1 LAQTRS
7 TAHVG
12 NLPVELTSFV
22 GRRHEIAD
30 LTRMLP
36 NSRLL
41 TLTGPG
47 GVGKTKLALRA
58 ARETARVYPDGTWFV
73 ELAAVQDPALVTQ
86 AAFAALG
93 LQDRAASLSMSR
105 LTDYLAG
112 KRCLLVLD
120 NCEHVIASAAVLAGD
135 ILRAAPNVRILATS
149 RQALGVTGEIVVDVP
164 TLTLPEATRPPL
176 AEALLSDA
184 VALFVERAQAVDRDF
199 RLDEGNAAAVASV
212 CAKLDGMA
220 LAIELAAVRLHAL
233 GLETLDHSLT
243 ARLGVLGTGDPT
255 RPHRQQTLDATIDW
269 SYQLLDDAERLLWR
283 RLSIFAGGFEGG
295 SAADVCSD
303 DVLPAE
309 RIPDLV
315 ARLVERSI
323 LKRRDGP
330 RGGRFR
336 ILEPLRQFGRAR
348 LEESGELIT
357 VLRRHRDWIRS
368 LAVIAG
374 ASDSRQVEAIERI
387 RTERA
392 NVWSALDFCR
402 SSPSEAEA
410 GTAIACD
417 LWIYWLSQGPG
428 TEVERL
434 IDDLIG
440 LVPSGSQAHGTLLWV
455 GGLLQIQLGD
465 QGRAARMGAE
475 AIAVGRAIGDPIIVF
490 WSMQTLAVAAY
501 VAGRSDEAIAIGVES
516 LALATAM
523 GWGFPR
529 LSGTMCLVMGHSAAG
544 GDQLIAHARE
554 GIAMSEALGETWERG
569 SFYQFL
575 AIGLLRRGDLPEAL
589 RAGRRSLEIRRD
601 LNDFV
606 GAALALETLGLI
618 ESATAAYDRA
628 ARIIGIAEALWESI
642 PAPILEPLRAGHDHV
657 ELDARAALGDAAFD
671 AAFRSGKALSRDA
684 AVDYALDAELPIA
697 PAKPKVARAPSPGDG
712 LSRREREVATL
723 VAGGS
728 TNAQV
733 AGSLFISERTV
744 ESHLASI
751 FNKLGVD
758 NRMQLA
764 RWVIA
769 NEAAPAI

>member
-1 LAQTRS
+1 MAPTRATLHS
-7 TAHVG
+7 G

-22 GRRHEIAD
+22 GRRQEVAD
-30 LTRMLP
+30 LARMLP
-36 NSRLL
+36 TSRLL

-58 ARETARVYPDGTWFV
+58 ARETARMYPDGTWFV

-93 LQDRAASLSMSR
+93 LQDRAARPSMSR

-112 KRCLLVLD
+112 KRCLLILD
-120 NCEHVIASAAVLAGD
+120 NCEHVLASAALLASD
-135 ILRAAPNVRILATS
+135 ILRAAPDVRILATS
-149 RQALGVTGEIVVDVP
+149 RQSLGVTGEIVVDVP
-164 TLTLPEATRPPL
+164 TLSLPDATRPPL

-199 RLDEGNAAAVASV
+199 HLDEGNAATVASV

-220 LAIELAAVRLHAL
+220 LAIELASVRLHAL
-233 GLETLDHSLT
+233 GLETLDDSLT

-295 SAADVCSD
+295 SAAEVCSD

-336 ILEPLRQFGRAR
+336 ILEPLRQFGRER

-357 VLRRHRDWIRS
+357 VLRRHRDWIGS

-402 SSPSEAEA
+402 SSPGEAEA

-440 LVPSGSQAHGTLLWV
+440 LVPSGSRAHGRLLWV

-465 QGRAARMGAE
+465 QVRAARMGTE
-475 AIAVGRAIGDPIIVF
+475 AIAVGRAIGDPGIVF

-501 VAGRSDEAIAIGVES
+501 VDGRSDEVIAIGVES
-516 LALATAM
+516 LALAKAM

-529 LSGTMCLVMGHSAAG
+529 LSGTMCLVMGHSAEG

-554 GIAMSEALGETWERG
+554 GIAMSEVLGETWERG
-569 SFYQFL
+569 SLYQFL
-575 AIGLLRRGDLPEAL
+575 AIGLLRRGDLSEAL

-618 ESATAAYDRA
+618 ESATAAHDRA

-642 PAPILEPLRAGHDHV
+642 PAPILEPLRAGHDRV

-671 AAFRSGKALSRDA
+671 AAFRSGKALPRAA
-684 AVDYALDAELPIA
+684 AVDFALDAERHRALEAEGRSIPDA
-697 PAKPKVARAPSPGDG
+697 GRWPVPPRARGRRTRGRRVDERPGRGEPLHLRTDG
-712 LSRREREVATL
+712 REPPREHLQQARRR
-723 VAGGS
+723 
-728 TNAQV
+728 
-733 AGSLFISERTV
+733 
-744 ESHLASI
+744 
-751 FNKLGVD
+751 
-758 NRMQLA
+758 
-764 RWVIA
+764 
-769 NEAAPAI
+769 

>member
-1 LAQTRS
+1 MAPTRATLHS
-7 TAHVG
+7 G

-22 GRRHEIAD
+22 GRRHEVAD

-36 NSRLL
+36 TSRLL

-58 ARETARVYPDGTWFV
+58 ARETARMYPDGTWFV

-93 LQDRAASLSMSR
+93 LQDRAARPSMSR

-112 KRCLLVLD
+112 KRCLLILD
-120 NCEHVIASAAVLAGD
+120 NCEHVLASAALLATG
-135 ILRAAPNVRILATS
+135 ILRSAPDVRILATS

-164 TLTLPEATRPPL
+164 TLSLPEAARPPL

-199 RLDEGNAAAVASV
+199 HLDEGNAAAVASV

-220 LAIELAAVRLHAL
+220 LAIELASVRLHAL
-233 GLETLDHSLT
+233 GLEALEQSLT

-255 RPHRQQTLDATIDW
+255 RPHRQQTLDATMDW
-269 SYQLLDDAERLLWR
+269 SYRLLDDTERLLWR

-295 SAADVCSD
+295 SAAEVCSD
-303 DVLPAE
+303 DALPAD
-309 RIPDLV
+309 RIRDLV

-336 ILEPLRQFGRAR
+336 ILEPLRQFGRER
-348 LEESGELIT
+348 LEESGELT
-357 VLRRHRDWIRS
+357 VMLRRHRDWIGT
-368 LAVIAG
+368 LAVLAG
-374 ASDSRQVEAIERI
+374 ATDSHQLEAIERI

-402 SSPSEAEA
+402 STPSEAEVGA
-410 GTAIACD
+410 EIVGD
-417 LWIYWLSQGPG
+417 LWIFWLSQGPA
-428 TEVERL
+428 TDVDRL
-434 IDDLIG
+434 IADLLE
-440 LVPSGSQAHGTLLWV
+440 LVPTNSHAQGTLLWV
-455 GGLLQIQLGD
+455 GGLLQSQLGD
-465 QGRAARMGAE
+465 KDRAARMGAE
-475 AIAVGRAIGDPIIVF
+475 GIAVGRKIGDPNIVF
-490 WSMQTLAVAAY
+490 WSMQTVAVAAY
-501 VAGRSDEAIAIGVES
+501 LDGRSDDAIAIGVES

-523 GWGFPR
+523 GWPFAR
-529 LSGTMCLVMGHSAAG
+529 LSATMCFVMGHSASG
-544 GDQLIAHARE
+544 GDQLIARARE
-554 GIAMSEALGETWERG
+554 GIAMSEVLGETWERG

-575 AIGLLRRGDLPEAL
+575 AVGLLRRDDLTEAL
-589 RAGRRSLEIRRD
+589 RAGRRSLALRRD
-601 LNDFV
+601 LGDFV
-606 GAALALETLGLI
+606 GVALALETVAVI
-618 ESATAAYDRA
+618 ESATGAASRA
-628 ARIIGIAEALWESI
+628 ATILGIAAALWESI
-642 PAPILEPLRAGHDHV
+642 PAPILEPLRAGHDRV
-657 ELDARAALGDAAFD
+657 ELQARETLGDAEFD
-671 AAFRSGKALSRDA
+671 AAFLAGKALPRDD
-684 AVDYALDAELPIA
+684 AVDYALDTEP
-697 PAKPKVARAPSPGDG
+697 VARATPSIARVAMPSDG

-728 TNAQV
+728 TNAEV

-769 NEAAPAI
+769 NEAAPAT

>member
-1 LAQTRS
+1 MAPTRA
-7 TAHVG
+7 TLHAG

-22 GRRHEIAD
+22 GRRQEVAD

-36 NSRLL
+36 TSRLL

-58 ARETARVYPDGTWFV
+58 ARETARMYPDGTWFV

-93 LQDRAASLSMSR
+93 LQDRAARPSMSR

-112 KRCLLVLD
+112 KRCLLILD
-120 NCEHVIASAAVLAGD
+120 NCEHVLASAALLASD
-135 ILRAAPNVRILATS
+135 ILRAAPDVRILATS
-149 RQALGVTGEIVVDVP
+149 RQSLGVTGEIVVDVP
-164 TLTLPEATRPPL
+164 TLSLPDATRPPL

-199 RLDEGNAAAVASV
+199 HLDEDNAAAVASV

-220 LAIELAAVRLHAL
+220 LAIELASVRLHAL
-233 GLETLDHSLT
+233 GLETLDDSLT

-295 SAADVCSD
+295 SAAEVCSD
-303 DVLPAE
+303 DVLPAA
-309 RIPDLV
+309 RVPGLM

-330 RGGRFR
+330 RGGRYR
-336 ILEPLRQFGRAR
+336 ILEPLRQFGRER

-357 VLRRHRDWIRS
+357 VLRRHRDWIGS

-402 SSPSEAEA
+402 SSPGEAEA
-410 GTAIACD
+410 GAAIACD

-440 LVPSGSQAHGTLLWV
+440 LVASGSRAHGRLLWV

-465 QGRAARMGAE
+465 QRRAARMGAE
-475 AIAVGRAIGDPIIVF
+475 AISVGRAIGDPDIVF

-501 VAGRSDEAIAIGVES
+501 VDGRSDEVIAIGVES
-516 LALATAM
+516 LALAKAM

-529 LSGTMCLVMGHSAAG
+529 LSGTVCLVMGHSPEG
-544 GDQLIAHARE
+544 GDQLILHARE
-554 GIAMSEALGETWERG
+554 GIAISEVLGETWERG
-569 SFYQFL
+569 SLYQFL

-618 ESATAAYDRA
+618 ASATAAHDRA

-642 PAPILEPLRAGHDHV
+642 PAPILEPLRAGHERV
-657 ELDARAALGDAAFD
+657 EFDARAALGDAAFD
-671 AAFRSGKALSRDA
+671 AAFLAGKALPRGD
-684 AVDYALDAELPIA
+684 AVDYALDTEP
-697 PAKPKVARAPSPGDG
+697 VARAKPSIARAPTPSDG

-723 VAGGS
+723 VVGGS
-728 TNAQV
+728 TNAEV

-769 NEAAPAI
+769 NEAAPAT